1 MNKKQQEFIVMRSQG
16 VSFDEISKQLNTSKP
31 SLIKWSKKFQIE
43 IDDLKFEM
51 MVQLKEQFQYSY
63 QKKYEQ
69 LLKQLEKIDKAI
81 LEIDL
86 SDTSLKDLILAQKNI
101 QESITNLERSV
112 SLRKTDVSEFI
123 LQIDDQFE
131 KELPLYLNEV

>member
-16 VSFDEISKQLNTSKP
+16 VSFDEISKQLKTSKP

-101 QESITNLERSV
+101 QESITNLEKSV

-131 KELPLYLNEV
+131 KELPLYLSEV

>member
-1 MNKKQQEFIVMRSQG
+1 MNKKQQEFVVMRSQG
-16 VSFDEISKQLNTSKP
+16 ISFDEITKQLNTSKP
-31 SLIKWSKKFQIE
+31 SLIKWSKQFQTE
-43 IDDLKFEM
+43 INDLKFEI
-51 MVQLKEQFQYSY
+51 MVQLKEQFQHSY

-112 SLRKTDVSEFI
+112 SLRRTDVSEFI
-123 LQIDDQFE
+123 LEIDEQFE
-131 KELPLYLNEV
+131 KELPLYLSEV

>member
-1 MNKKQQEFIVMRSQG
+1 MNKKQQEFIVIRSQG
-16 VSFDEISKQLNTSKP
+16 VSFDEISKQLKTSKP

-101 QESITNLERSV
+101 QESITNLEKSV

-131 KELPLYLNEV
+131 KELPLYLSEV

>member
-1 MNKKQQEFIVMRSQG
+1 MNKKQQEFIVLRSQG
-16 VSFDEISKQLNTSKP
+16 VSFDEIAKQLHTSKP

-131 KELPLYLNEV
+131 KELPLYLSEV

>member
-1 MNKKQQEFIVMRSQG
+1 MNKKQQEFVVMRSQCI
-16 VSFDEISKQLNTSKP
+16 SFDEISKQLNTSKP

-131 KELPLYLNEV
+131 KEIPLYLSEV

>member
-86 SDTSLKDLILAQKNI
+86 SDTNLKDLILAQKNI

-131 KELPLYLNEV
+131 KEIPLYLSEV

>member
-86 SDTSLKDLILAQKNI
+86 SDTNLKDLRAPL
-101 QESITNLERSV
+101 
-112 SLRKTDVSEFI
+112 KTPV
-123 LQIDDQFE
+123 
-131 KELPLYLNEV
+131 

>member
-1 MNKKQQEFIVMRSQG
+1 MNKKQQEFVVMRSQG
-16 VSFDEISKQLNTSKP
+16 ISFDEIANQLNISKP
-31 SLIKWSKKFQIE
+31 SLIKWSKQFQVE

-69 LLKQLEKIDKAI
+69 LLKQLEKIDKAM

-101 QESITNLERSV
+101 QESISNLERSV

-131 KELPLYLNEV
+131 KELPLYLSEV

>member
-1 MNKKQQEFIVMRSQG
+1 MNNKQKQFIVLRADG
-16 VSFDEISKQLNTSKP
+16 ISFDKIAEKLKTSKP
-31 SLIKWSKKFQIE
+31 TLIKWNKDFE
-43 IDDLKFEM
+43 DDIKDLQFEM

-69 LLKQLEKIDKAI
+69 LSKQLEKIDKAI

-101 QESITNLERSV
+101 QESIANLERSV

-131 KELPLYLNEV
+131 KELPLYLSEV

>member
-112 SLRKTDVSEFI
+112 FLRKTDVSEFI

-131 KELPLYLNEV
+131 KELPLYLSEV

>member
-16 VSFDEISKQLNTSKP
+16 ISFDEIAKQLNTSKP

-123 LQIDDQFE
+123 LQIDEQFE
-131 KELPLYLNEV
+131 KELPLYLSEV